1 MNRAHVPRSL
11 YWLSVP
17 ALLFVLVQGVGFA
30 AELLDGR
37 LSRTTELRLGYA
49 MLLALATAPP
59 ALLGSV
65 IIAVMAERRAR
76 DQRLTTRGMWW
87 VVGAS
92 AIVNVWMYGITR

>member
-1 MNRAHVPRSL
+1 
-11 YWLSVP
+11 
-17 ALLFVLVQGVGFA
+17 
-30 AELLDGR
+30 
-37 LSRTTELRLGYA
+37 